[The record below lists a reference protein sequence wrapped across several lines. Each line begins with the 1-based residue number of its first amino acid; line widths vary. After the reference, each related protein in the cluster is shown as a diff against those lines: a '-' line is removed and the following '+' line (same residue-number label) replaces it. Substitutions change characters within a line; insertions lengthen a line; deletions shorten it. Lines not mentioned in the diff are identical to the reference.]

1 MAICTVR
8 NNAVR
13 IVCWVCLVAAKVS
26 FDEISIC
33 FGLRYCRI
41 FYVPSWLAIVAD
53 AALFKSVKEPRNA
66 AAISLATWYV
76 HIAKEERWLL
86 WLAILFAKCDWLRM
100 LDMMICLNSV
110 LYLMSHRRE
119 RSACVASNIV
129 LYCLELTCYF
139 QASMKLVYHGIVRT
153 GLPVPGYVK

>member
-13 IVCWVCLVAAKVS
+13 IVCWVCLLAAKVS

-33 FGLRYCRI
+33 FGLRHGRI

-53 AALFKSVKEPRNA
+53 AALFKPVKEPRNA

-86 WLAILFAKCDWLRM
+86 RLAILFAKCDWLGM

-110 LYLMSHRRE
+110 SYSSSRCRE

-129 LYCLELTCYF
+129 LYCLKLACYSR
-139 QASMKLVYHGIVRT
+139 ASMEWVYHGIVRT

>member
-1 MAICTVR
+1 MAICIAR
-8 NNAVR
+8 NKAVR
-13 IVCWVCLVAAKVS
+13 IVCWVWLLAAKVS

-33 FGLRYCRI
+33 FGLRYGQI

-53 AALFKSVKEPRNA
+53 AALFKLVKEPRNA

-110 LYLMSHRRE
+110 SYLTSRPRE